1 MFEVSFFA
9 FLGFFF
15 AAYAVVGN
23 DALQTLGT
31 FINSNSK
38 LNWVWLF
45 LFASVVLIIT
55 FVYGWFANELNED
68 VAAAAG
74 IIQDG
79 NTPFWEQ
86 RRDGSWGR
94 LNKVSKYP
102 IVDIQWFH
110 VLPPLALLI
119 ITRLGV
125 PVSTSFMVLTVFA
138 AVDGFTSMLGK
149 SLTGYGLAFAVGLL
163 VFLAI
168 TRTIEKYFAEH
179 DVSHRAPW
187 GLASIMGLL
196 IAAVVYF
203 VPGGLLGCDP
213 ALLSDPDALKSCH
226 KGLGKIA
233 TYKASVPYIIASGF
247 IIEAIIF
254 AVSRK
259 FGNASYWVILQWV
272 TTAYLWGVWLI
283 QDFANLLVF
292 MPRGI
297 TALEGLV
304 ALFIMVVLLGYTFW
318 NKGGPVQKILQA
330 KTAVTDIRSATMIDF
345 IYATLLFFFKEVSE
359 IPMSTTF
366 VFLGLIAGREFGFSI
381 MRKDLSV
388 ERAWRLSLSDLSKA
402 YIGLVISINMAVGL
416 PRVSQ
421 YMTGVDVA
429 PISSQFLIFVLVT
442 NLLLLPVSYFL
453 LKQNDR
459 VRKIVNTIALA
470 SATIAF
476 FVVKDGL

>member
-38 LNWVWLF
+38 LDWKWLF
-45 LFASVVLIIT
+45 LFASSVLILT
-55 FVYGWFANELNED
+55 FVYGWYANELTQE
-68 VAAAAG
+68 VSAAAG
-74 IIQDG
+74 IVQDS
-79 NTPFWEQ
+79 NTSFWEQ

-94 LNKVSKYP
+94 LNKVKKYP
-102 IVDIQWFH
+102 IEVIQWYH
-110 VLPPLALLI
+110 ILPPLALVI
-119 ITRLGV
+119 ITRFGV

-138 AVDGFTSMLGK
+138 AVDGFTAMLGK

-168 TRTIEKYFAEH
+168 TRTVEKFFAEN
-179 DVSHRAPW
+179 DLAAKAPW
-187 GLASIMGLL
+187 GLASILGLL
-196 IAAVVYF
+196 ISAVVYF
-203 VPGGLLGCDP
+203 VPELLLSCDP
-213 ALLSDPDALKSCH
+213 AALTDPDSIKSCN

-233 TYKASVPYIIASGF
+233 TYKASVPYIIGSGF

-283 QDFANLLVF
+283 QDFANILVF

-304 ALFIMVVLLGYTFW
+304 ALLIMVVLLGYTFW
-318 NKGGPVQKILQA
+318 NKGGPVQKILRA

-388 ERAWRLSLSDLSKA
+388 QKAWRLSLSDLSKA

-416 PRVSQ
+416 PRISQ
-421 YMTGVDVA
+421 FMTGETVA
-429 PISSQFLIFVLVT
+429 PISSQFLIFVIIANV
-442 NLLLLPVSYFL
+442 LLLSVAYFL
-453 LKQNDR
+453 LKPNDR
-459 VRKIVNTIALA
+459 VRKIINTIALG
-470 SATIAF
+470 SAAIAF
-476 FVVKDGL
+476 FALPIS